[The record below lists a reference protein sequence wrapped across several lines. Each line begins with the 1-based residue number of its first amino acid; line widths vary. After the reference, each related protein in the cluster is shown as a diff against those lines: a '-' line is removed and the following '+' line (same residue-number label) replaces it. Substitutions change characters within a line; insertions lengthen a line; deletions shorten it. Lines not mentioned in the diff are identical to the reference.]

1 MRLLYSLLLTLL
13 ALLLLPYFLW
23 QGLAKGK
30 YLCNLLA
37 RLGFGRVKV
46 GGEAEGPVIWL
57 HAVSVGE
64 TLAARPL
71 CRALKLR
78 YPGARLFLTTTTAT
92 GQAVAKAQVPE
103 ADIVGYYPFDW
114 TFAVRRMLDLIEPE
128 LVILMESELW
138 LNFLSEC
145 RERRIPVVVA
155 NGRIS
160 DRSFP
165 RSMRVRF
172 FVGRLYRLVTRFIMQ
187 SEIDAARAIA
197 LGATAEQVEVGGNLK
212 YDVEPATPGAT
223 PGVTTSAGSRGGEV
237 GGLAVKLGLATQPLI
252 IAGSTH
258 PGEEEIVLAAF
269 QELRRGGQAVRLLIA
284 PRHPERFDEVAEL
297 IRATGLGLTRR
308 SMVDGAASGDE
319 SAGTSGVILL
329 DSIGELASLY
339 QMATVVLVGGSLMP
353 IGGHNILEPALAGR
367 PVVVGPHMHNFREMT
382 AEFQAAAALI
392 QIRGG
397 SGEVMAERLRAAL
410 ASILGDPEL
419 AREMGER
426 ARRTVEANRG
436 ATTRTCD
443 SIARLLDQTA

>member
-23 QGLAKGK
+23 QGLAKRK
-30 YLCNLLA
+30 YLANMLA
-37 RLGFGRVKV
+37 RLGFGRIEV
-46 GGEAEGPVIWL
+46 GEEAEGPVIWL

-145 RERRIPVVVA
+145 RQRRIPVVVA

-172 FVGRLYRLVTRFIMQ
+172 FVGRLYGLVTRFIMQ
-187 SEIDAARAIA
+187 SEVDAARAIA
-197 LGATAEQVEVGGNLK
+197 LGATAEQVEIGGNLK
-212 YDVEPATPGAT
+212 YDVEPVTPGAT
-223 PGVTTSAGSRGGEV
+223 NGAGSRRGEV
-237 GGLAVKLGLATQPLI
+237 GRVAVKLGLATQPLI

-269 QELRRGGQAVRLLIA
+269 QELRRGGQPVRLLIA

-308 SMVDGAASGDE
+308 SMVDGSASEDGT
-319 SAGTSGVILL
+319 AGTSGVILL

-353 IGGHNILEPALAGR
+353 VGGHNILEPALAGR

-382 AEFQAAAALI
+382 AEFLAAAALI

-397 SGEVMAERLRAAL
+397 SGEVLAERLRAAL
-410 ASILGDPEL
+410 ASVLDDPEL

-443 SIARLLDQTA
+443 SIARLLESPRAS